1 MTSFT
6 INEPF
11 KRTPANELSY
21 LVSSRGVIFR
31 VQLAIAPPFNVYEL
45 FEIVLLEIYSLFEVF
60 EDVDVNILFSCIDG
74 N

>member
-1 MTSFT
+1 MST
-6 INEPF
+6 
-11 KRTPANELSY
+11 
-21 LVSSRGVIFR
+21 RGVIFR